1 MGMAIKNITST
12 VFSIA
17 TVLVIIG
24 ASLTVIAYG
33 RGYRLDFTNKSFGTT
48 GLVAATSDPT
58 GAQLFIDGKPKS
70 ATNTNLN
77 IAPGWYTVTVVKNG
91 YQPWEKR
98 IRVQG
103 EVLTRV
109 DAMLFS
115 SNPSLFALT
124 TSGVTNPVLSPDGTK
139 LAYVVPEVPEATN
152 GAQMVSRAGVWVLD
166 LLDKPLGLNR
176 DARQI
181 VKREQLDTDQA
192 LLFWSPDSKQLLL
205 TTNTNE
211 AYLLESDKLN
221 DIPKPQFDIT
231 ILQKDWDEMRA
242 AKEKEKLLS
251 LKDEVM
257 NIATSSMSILSFSP
271 DETKILYEASHST
284 TIPVIIN
291 PPLIGTNP
299 TEEVRE
305 IKPGNLYV
313 YDVKEDRNYF
323 VGMTKDL
330 ITQPLPT
337 PSIQPETLLQ
347 PISNFKFQISNSAI
361 QWLPTSRH
369 LVITSKDKVEVMD
382 CDGTNRKTV
391 YAGPFW
397 DGFVAPWSNAGRL
410 VILTNLNPSAQAI
423 GNLYA
428 VNIR

>member
-1 MGMAIKNITST
+1 MAIKNITSV
-12 VFSIA
+12 VFSVI
-17 TVLVIIG
+17 TVLVIVG
-24 ASLTVIAYG
+24 ASLAVIAYG
-33 RGYRLDFTNKSFGTT
+33 KGYRLDLNKKSFGTT

-58 GAQLFIDGKPKS
+58 GAQLFIDGKLKT

-77 IAPGWYTVTVVKNG
+77 IVPGWYTVTVVKNG
-91 YQPWEKR
+91 YQPWEKK

-115 SNPSLFALT
+115 SNPSLFSLT
-124 TSGVTNPVLSPDGTK
+124 TSGVMNPTLSPDGTK
-139 LAYVVPEVPEATN
+139 LAYDVPEMPEATN
-152 GAQMVSRAGVWVLD
+152 GAQMVSRAGIWVLD

-181 VKREQLDTDQA
+181 LKREQLNTDEGI
-192 LLFWSPDSKQLLL
+192 LTWSPDSKQLLL
-205 TTNTNE
+205 MTSTNE
-211 AYLLESDKLN
+211 AYLLESDKFN
-221 DIPKPQFDIT
+221 DVPTPQFDIT
-231 ILQKDWDEMRA
+231 LLEKDWEELRQ

-257 NIATSSMSILSFSP
+257 NIATSSMTILSFSP
-271 DETKILYEASHST
+271 DETKILYEASRSMT
-284 TIPVIIN
+284 LPIILN

-299 TEEVRE
+299 TEEIRA
-305 IKPGNLYV
+305 IKPGNVYV
-313 YDVKEDRNYF
+313 YDVKEDRNYL
-323 VGMTKDL
+323 VGEVKEIRRLGDKETKTNT
-330 ITQPLPT
+330 TQSLNL
-337 PSIQPETLLQ
+337 SISQSLVSPV
-347 PISNFKFQISNSAI
+347 

-369 LVITSKDKVEVMD
+369 LVITGKDKVEVMEY
-382 CDGTNRKTV
+382 DGTNRKTV

-397 DGFVAPWSNAGRL
+397 DGFAAPWSNAGRI
-410 VILTNLNPSAQAI
+410 VILTNLNPSASAI